1 MLSLL
6 EVGARYVRVFI
17 ELCVLIGILLLLYFL
32 AEVVEFFP
40 PSLTLG
46 DAAKLALVSV
56 VAASV
61 HFITILANLAIA
73 AIGLLVVLFVL
84 KWTFLPLNLARE
96 FTDGIDWYFSKIW
109 STGFYQLPVLGSG
122 LIWGV
127 AFSSVPSYRLMS
139 DLWVLVAC
147 GLAFILMSMSMSMFV
162 KSEDTGGDHERKAK
176 AGESIPPRVQAFVIG
191 GAIAFIA
198 PVFVWDSFETF
209 VIVTMTK
216 SGLIQ
221 VPASLFLK
229 QEYCGLVQAGFDVSS
244 ITDGF
249 CYLEDVAVMF
259 HGIGDKVL
267 VENFDNGFKVT
278 LPADGVFLSSKD

>member
-32 AEVVEFFP
+32 AEVIEFFP

-61 HFITILANLAIA
+61 HFITVLANLAIA
-73 AIGLLVVLFVL
+73 AIGSLVVLFIL
-84 KWTFLPLNLARE
+84 KWTCLLFNCARE
-96 FTDGIDWYFSKIW
+96 VTDDIDWYFSKIW
-109 STGFYQLPVLGSG
+109 STGFYQLPVLG
-122 LIWGV
+122 LAMIWGA
-127 AFSSVPSYRLMS
+127 AFSLVPYFRLTS
-139 DLWVLVAC
+139 NPWVLVGC
-147 GLAFILMSMSMSMFV
+147 GVAFILMSMSIFAQPEV
-162 KSEDTGGDHERKAK
+162 FEDKKEGKADRSEIQL
-176 AGESIPPRVQAFVIG
+176 SRVQVFLLG

-198 PVFVWDSFETF
+198 PVFVWDSFDTF

-229 QEYCGLVQAGFDVSS
+229 QEFCGLVQAGFDVSS
-244 ITDGF
+244 IRDGF
-249 CYLEDVAVMF
+249 CYIEDVAVMF

-267 VENFDNGFKVT
+267 VENFDNGYKVT